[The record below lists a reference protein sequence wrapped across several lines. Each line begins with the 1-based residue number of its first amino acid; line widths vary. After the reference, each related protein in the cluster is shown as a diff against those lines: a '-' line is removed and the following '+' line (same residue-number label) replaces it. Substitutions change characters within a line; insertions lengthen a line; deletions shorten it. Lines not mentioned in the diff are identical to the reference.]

1 MAKFT
6 GTPGDD
12 NVAANFVPPFNGF
25 IGGTLDELL
34 DDVGDKFNG
43 LAGRDLVFAGP
54 GDDILDGGAGGDFLH
69 GGLGDDRLIG
79 GLGNDFMRGDGGDD
93 VYDVDSGQFEIPAD
107 RDLTQELPGGGHDT
121 VRSTIDWILDA
132 NVEDLVLLNTVAKG
146 TGNSENNEIEGN
158 SAANVLSGLD
168 GNDVLVGEAG
178 DDNIDGG
185 AGNDRLLGGAGN
197 DTMTGGPG
205 DDFYVVDRQSHE
217 DRVIENP
224 DGGTDT
230 VHASASYALLTEVEN
245 LTLIGKAA
253 IDGIGNPLDNRME
266 GNSAANTIGGIAGN
280 DVLSG
285 AAGND
290 FLLGDTGNDILN
302 GDGGDDRLLGNEGN
316 DELNG
321 GRGRDIL
328 EGGSGEDTFSF
339 DSLLFRFGSANG
351 NLDTIRDFSSRDD
364 ILAVSA
370 SAFGGGLV
378 ADEFLVPGRSFI
390 ANGNP
395 APTTD
400 IGTFLYD
407 TDSGALYWDING
419 TDPGGQVQVAQLDGA
434 PRIDPGHFHIF

>member
-1 MAKFT
+1 
-6 GTPGDD
+6 
-12 NVAANFVPPFNGF
+12 V
-25 IGGTLDELL
+25 
-34 DDVGDKFNG
+34 
-43 LAGRDLVFAGP
+43 
-54 GDDILDGGAGGDFLH
+54 
-69 GGLGDDRLIG
+69 
-79 GLGNDFMRGDGGDD
+79 
-93 VYDVDSGQFEIPAD
+93 
-107 RDLTQELPGGGHDT
+107 
-121 VRSTIDWILDA
+121 
-132 NVEDLVLLNTVAKG
+132 
-146 TGNSENNEIEGN
+146 
-158 SAANVLSGLD
+158 
-168 GNDVLVGEAG
+168 
-178 DDNIDGG
+178 
-185 AGNDRLLGGAGN
+185 
-197 DTMTGGPG
+197 
-205 DDFYVVDRQSHE
+205 
-217 DRVIENP
+217 
-224 DGGTDT
+224 
-230 VHASASYALLTEVEN
+230 
-245 LTLIGKAA
+245 
-253 IDGIGNPLDNRME
+253 
-266 GNSAANTIGGIAGN
+266 
-280 DVLSG
+280 
-285 AAGND
+285 
-290 FLLGDTGNDILN
+290 N